1 MDNKDGDGNPDH
13 VHTGYVPLNLCR
25 ESRAHME
32 TKIDNMERSIRW
44 SVYLASAVTGLVLI
58 LVQWYLA
65 VNH

>member
-1 MDNKDGDGNPDH
+1 
-13 VHTGYVPLNLCR
+13 
-25 ESRAHME
+25 ME